1 MSWRRTAL
9 GAGWITAAGWGI
21 YYLVALA
28 GSAPA
33 FVANAVVHFI
43 AGYVWARAIMTP
55 RLSVPLAL
63 AGTLAAGAYTRVATG
78 FGTPEF
84 LFAPLGPIV
93 AIALGDASSTRNIV
107 SSLIAFG
114 LGFVAFLWLAP

>member
-1 MSWRRTAL
+1 LTWRRTAL
-9 GAGWITAAGWGI
+9 VAGWIATAGWGI

-28 GSAPA
+28 GSSPA
-33 FVANAVVHFI
+33 FVANAVLHFI
-43 AGYVWARAIMTP
+43 CGYVWARAIMTP

-63 AGTLAAGAYTRVATG
+63 AGTFVAGAYTRVAIG

-93 AIALGDASSTRNIV
+93 AIALGDATSARNIV
-107 SSLIAFG
+107 SSAIAFVV
-114 LGFVAFLWLAP
+114 GFVAFLWLAP